1 MSWEPKQKSE
11 KCHRSWFAGIFLLFI
26 AVVVGGL
33 LLSITCAEQ
42 FEQTQKRNRHARVIT
57 DTVVVNG
64 DTVIVTDTVY
74 VTDTVTQTDTVE
86 DKDKGHGNNPGGN
99 DPDNPGKGR

>member
-1 MSWEPKQKSE
+1 MSWEPKPKSE
-11 KCHRSWFAGIFLLFI
+11 KCHRNWFAGIFLLFI

-42 FEQTQKRNRHARVIT
+42 FTQKRNRHARVVA
-57 DTVVVNG
+57 DTIVVNG
-64 DTVIVTDTVY
+64 DTIIVTDTVY
-74 VTDTVTQTDTVE
+74 VTDTVETTDTVE

-99 DPDNPGKGR
+99 DSDNPGKGR